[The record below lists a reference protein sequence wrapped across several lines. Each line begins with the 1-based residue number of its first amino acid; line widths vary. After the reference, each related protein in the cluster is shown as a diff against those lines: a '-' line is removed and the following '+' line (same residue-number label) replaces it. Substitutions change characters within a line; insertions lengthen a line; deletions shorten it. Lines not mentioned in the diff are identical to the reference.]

1 MFLAPSPLGTI
12 IPIRTPATLRGRP
25 QRLAVWA
32 KTPHIDTSMFETY
45 IVRGR
50 TGRLPNATLLSLC
63 KKTTVAPPALNPVL
77 EYYKINRK
85 LDTILLKESP
95 VSHADVALRLV
106 PHTCK
111 ALPIHDSRRRMLVTQ
126 PPVADV
132 VIGRSD
138 TLWGLY
144 EAHNINGVT
153 VGDLLEAEERTYGH
167 FKLPNGGG
175 TSFVAYLPSRR

>member
-1 MFLAPSPLGTI
+1 MFLTPSPLGTV
-12 IPIRTPATLRGRP
+12 IPIRTATTLRGRP
-25 QRLAVWA
+25 QRHAIWA
-32 KTPHIDTSMFETY
+32 KTPEVDTSKFATY

-50 TGRLPNATLLSLC
+50 IDRLPNPTLLSLC
-63 KKTTVAPPALNPVL
+63 KHTVVEPPALNPVL
-77 EYYKINRK
+77 EYYKLNRK

-106 PHTCK
+106 PHSCK
-111 ALPIHDSRRRMLVTQ
+111 SVPLYDSRRRMLVTQ

-153 VGDLLEAEERTYGH
+153 IGDLLDAEEKTYGH
-167 FKLPNGGG
+167 FKAPSEGM